1 MTATIAV
8 DILSQAFMVGLMLAL
23 PLLVTALVIGLVIG
37 ILQAA
42 TGVQEFTLSFVP
54 KVLAIFAILLLFGSS
69 GLTLATEFTV
79 RMLNLIPQVVR

>member
-1 MTATIAV
+1 
-8 DILSQAFMVGLMLAL
+8 MVGLMLAL

-54 KVLAIFAILLLFGSS
+54 KVLAIFAILLLFGVS

>member
-8 DILSQAFMVGLMLAL
+8 EILRQAFMVGLMLAL

-54 KVLAIFAILLLFGSS
+54 KVLAIFAILLLFGAS

-79 RMLNLIPQVVR
+79 QMLNLIPQVVR